1 MKALRR
7 IILVFTI
14 TAGTYIL
21 VPLFLLI
28 IGIYNIDDFFHR
40 PPSARVV
47 ALHVDHNIPDEA
59 GAPSMRVTSRIKTYN
74 MGVNDLSIQIDF
86 LYKDGAPILSRI
98 DRNDIEVSQLAQSL
112 GNDSLI
118 TVVLFVP
125 YNVYPD
131 ECHDKRIKGKVY
143 LSYTGQKGITVRQ
156 KQRKKISIKSL
167 NKVINDGVI
176 NENNTSSK
184 KRKGIPSDA
193 WGVADN
199 DDYTIYLKKEKN
211 HQVNDDKQVSLWIY
225 KKHENS
231 GSKIL
236 TTNPEADGSWFSTE
250 HAIRIPLDSIATI
263 SKVSIIS
270 HWNEPLMLLVEGS
283 NDDRNINSYI
293 IKKDA
298 SKAICLPTNRGMIG
312 ISEEESLLV
321 MQSYKYYNQG
331 GRYNVIETFDRE
343 GNRVSTMNS
352 NRYNEY

>member
-21 VPLFLLI
+21 VPLFLLL

-184 KRKGIPSDA
+184 NVKESRQMLGVLLTMMTIPFTLKRKKTIRLTMINKYLFG
-193 WGVADN
+193 
-199 DDYTIYLKKEKN
+199 YTIN
-211 HQVNDDKQVSLWIY
+211 M
-225 KKHENS
+225 
-231 GSKIL
+231 KIQ
-236 TTNPEADGSWFSTE
+236 AVRF
-250 HAIRIPLDSIATI
+250 
-263 SKVSIIS
+263 
-270 HWNEPLMLLVEGS
+270 
-283 NDDRNINSYI
+283 
-293 IKKDA
+293 
-298 SKAICLPTNRGMIG
+298 
-312 ISEEESLLV
+312 
-321 MQSYKYYNQG
+321 
-331 GRYNVIETFDRE
+331 
-343 GNRVSTMNS
+343 
-352 NRYNEY
+352 